1 MFDSVLPFHKV
12 FQCNPAQVVH
22 WIKSWAY
29 MSVCTLTCRTNAKAS
44 NKPMLTG
51 CELDTELNGF
61 GEICIQRHKFPWRKM
76 YLKSY
81 HAAHSR
87 ASLLLTAAF
96 DILCICSSITFT
108 DIGMVV
114 FDYELALGQIQI
126 WQVSTLN
133 TENLDMGFIKYIHD
147 HARQMWLM
155 SCQMPLSYQ
164 LKSWCWFW
172 STLVLHICIPNY
184 SVNHC
189 ATIQH
194 IVKIAKQ
201 RHR

>member
-1 MFDSVLPFHKV
+1 MYIDM
-12 FQCNPAQVVH
+12 QN
-22 WIKSWAY
+22 
-29 MSVCTLTCRTNAKAS
+29 NAKAS

-51 CELDTELNGF
+51 CELDTKLNSF
-61 GEICIQRHKFPWRKM
+61 GEICIQRHKFPCRKM

-81 HAAHSR
+81 HVAHSR
-87 ASLLLTAAF
+87 ASLQLTAAI

-114 FDYELALGQIQI
+114 FDYKFALGQIQI
-126 WQVSTLN
+126 WQVRNKHKITLN
-133 TENLDMGFIKYIHD
+133 IENFDLGFIKYIHD

-155 SCQMPLSYQ
+155 SCQIPLSYH
-164 LKSWCWFW
+164 LKSWCWSW
-172 STLVLHICIPNY
+172 STLVLHIWNPNY

-194 IVKIAKQ
+194 IVKYCKMKAQIGNYIHMKYMVFW
-201 RHR
+201 RLYMYE